1 MKRLLGI
8 LALIFV
14 FASSAYATD
23 VTVGASTIPN
33 FNPSNAGSDRTLTVT
48 VNNGSNIVSCSACM
62 PSNTVGL
69 SGFRVNINGTQ
80 YVVQSVSTQSLF
92 VLTTLYSGAGGS
104 TSMTLYK
111 YVLFRIYADRAFQ
124 PKNKTYI
131 VQPGVPGSSSWYK
144 QVGAS
149 IISDGATSS
158 LYLSEM
164 ILDATTD
171 AVSPTNQAKYT
182 AAFYRTDN
190 SLVQYYNCFEQFAL
204 PATTPTTWTAICTY
218 NSPTAIVPPNR
229 DSYTKSEIDNRF
241 ASCSSGQLY
250 YFASSGNVVSCLTL
264 GTNLS
269 ITSGVLNATG
279 GGGGSSNVRQALNL
293 VVDYSCDNTGVVAAD
308 TCLANAI
315 AAAVATT
322 GKIIYAPAGVYKL
335 TTTATIPGGVTIEG
349 DGRDKTIFS
358 GTVASAPIFDLV
370 QGSGAYLFKG
380 PTIRH
385 LQITGSGASGQ
396 IGIRATDATYVY
408 GVDIEHVNITG
419 TGSHGLYIGKAF
431 SSRFV
436 NINSGSSTTGYP
448 FYIYADEMP
457 GNRYESLYAG
467 DVNAISPAGFRIQRG
482 RVHCVSC
489 NGINNSSSNSWWAII
504 GDKLGVDG
512 SVGARSAYF
521 QCTSCNVESSRA
533 GGILSYSNSP
543 IDLFGQTTFSGD
555 GGSSGS
561 YKAISYDIDLT
572 LNPYPAFTGTGT
584 ISPTVS
590 FQNSPASYYANSE
603 PVHSTDIPPL
613 IVEGNGPQIAGAGG
627 FGATFYNSTTAR
639 VEKLRRADASAPFT
653 TITTTTA
660 FTQPGPRYFET
671 NCASNCTLT
680 LPWSGWYPNGEYVT
694 VRNLSADGIVVTLAS
709 GGGGS
714 VNGGT
719 LAISKQGQGYTL
731 YANNAASDWRIVA
744 DRSYLPNTY
753 VAVGDTNMSVDGSS
767 GLTWDT
773 TTLTLTKAGSNPS
786 VQVVDSTNSITTRF
800 GPLAGAPDRGIVGTS
815 TNHPF
820 VFYQNGSEAWG
831 IDTSKHLRPYATAN
845 TLDLGTST
853 VPARTGYFG
862 TSLDVGVSS
871 TTTGSITFRNSTN
884 ANTFTFQAGVTGAN
898 LTYTLPTA
906 YSSGTQCLADNG
918 TGTLSWTACSGGS
931 SSPGGSNTQVQFND
945 SSSFNGD
952 SGLTYNKTTN
962 VLSVDHAIITQ
973 SDTTIVPLIV
983 KAVGASTAELLQ
995 IKDSAGNVRAGY
1007 ATSGAGFY
1015 RGFSSAPTAALAND
1029 GKLFYDITGGVTN
1042 QQLVL
1047 SKNTGQYNPI
1057 VVANQASY
1065 TANKIPLWSST
1076 SWELENSMMT
1086 QGSGA
1091 VSLTIAPTASS
1102 SGSPTIFTLTG
1113 PAHTALAADTE
1124 ATDVNLNLNRN
1135 VQFTAAGGTFSL
1147 QRAIR
1152 FQSPTYRATGSETI
1166 SNATLLYLDTPKAG
1180 TNMTLTNSYAL
1191 GISPSAVGHHG
1202 LYFDFQTSATG
1213 NFIEFNSSGSSFGKI
1228 VSRTDRANYVFGGH
1242 TTSTADTD
1250 GFVYI
1255 PSVAGVPAGT
1265 PTAYTG
1271 TAPLTL
1277 DSTNNRLYGYL
1288 GGAWRNLT
1296 GSGGGT
1302 PGGSDT
1308 QVQFN
1313 DSSAFGGDAD
1323 FTWNKTTNL
1332 LTLTSG
1338 GIVLA
1343 TGGALKTSTTGA
1355 DTLLIQAYNTGGAS
1369 YTTFLTLTAGASPT
1383 MSVDQSLSWADG
1395 VKQTF
1400 NPNGTNAGIN
1410 VGSQAGDPSAPAN
1423 GDVWY
1428 DSSGHLYRVR
1438 INGST
1443 ATLATIATS
1452 QIFTNKTLST
1462 GISVSQPLTWSA
1474 GVRQTFSPDATTPG
1488 INVGSFAGDPS
1499 TPSNGDIWYNS
1510 TSNKF
1515 RCYENGASANCIGS
1529 GSATPAG
1536 SNKQLQFNNSSAFGG
1551 AAGFEYQSGASP
1563 NVSITAQNLAYVA
1576 LKVDT
1581 AASPTASAQEWYV
1594 NGSLKSAIGPDGY
1607 LYVGKG
1613 YQSATATSGTI
1624 SGTEGV
1630 GTNKVGGY
1638 LRLQGAAGTGTGAG
1652 GSITFYTAA
1661 AGLTGSSLN
1670 PYVLMGE
1677 IDQLGNVF
1685 LGDSTALR
1693 GTSATNGFLYMNA
1706 TNGTP
1711 AGTPA
1716 TVLTGIVPTSIDATN
1731 YRLYAYIGGA
1741 WRNLTGAAAG
1751 ITIGTTTITSG
1762 TNTKVL
1768 YNNSGVVGEYT
1779 VTGSG
1784 NVVMSTN
1791 PTLTDFTLSG
1801 NISAA
1806 AWTTSGVRIK
1816 GVASTLTDTTSS
1828 GTVAVAVTDTL
1839 GGNTIAASNPTTFTD
1854 YYTTRINPPVAGSN
1868 VTFTRSWALGLT
1880 GNLQVAPTARTGSP
1894 APAFQI
1900 ITPAD
1905 TGLTV
1910 NTENVFAQFGGNSS
1924 GATVT
1929 RTWAVGTTAVQ
1940 RENLF
1945 IAPTYAGS
1953 GVNANFTTG
1962 ATLAVSGG
1970 PIVGTNAQ
1978 ITRSL
1983 GALIYGEVFVAKTAG
1998 MGVRIGNMDG
2008 TSYSGMIYDDS
2019 TSWQSTITTANTAAV
2034 VFNSTGTI
2042 LYIEAPK
2049 VVFNVAANANS
2060 ATIRTTGT
2068 YIGTDAS
2075 PSAQLHVGSQSSSR
2089 VALRADSAATPSVD
2103 IVQFTNNGT
2112 NYWQLGS
2119 AGAVTMT
2126 SQTANTATV
2135 ATAKTINVNSTGTA
2149 AAGFGGQVLYQLETT
2164 TTDSQSAAALGWL
2177 WTTATHASRTSAI
2190 TLSTVDN
2197 AASLAERWRLS
2208 TNGAGTGVSTT
2219 TTGFFGGTNVTGMLS
2234 ESITLNTG
2242 GTTTDST
2249 IDLPANSI
2257 ILSVTGRITTTITT
2271 ATDWKLGDATIADR
2285 FSDSNATLTSGTTTV
2300 GINQWKADRTTA
2312 GQGAFQ
2318 QSTAKVRI
2326 TTTGTPGAG
2335 VIRITIHYISL
2346 TAPTS

>member
-1 MKRLLGI
+1 MNNMKRLLGI

-69 SGFRVNINGTQ
+69 SGFRVNINGSQ

-279 GGGGSSNVRQALNL
+279 GGGGGGSNIRQAYNAK
-293 VVDYSCDNTGVVAAD
+293 VDYSAVGNGVANDTTPLQNCINAAQAGGFECYLPGGTYLVTGL
-308 TCLANAI
+308 TI
-315 AAAVATT
+315 T
-322 GKIIYAPAGVYKL
+322 GSTMLVGDGVGKTIIYS
-335 TTTATIPGGVTIEG
+335 TTNADILNVSASAFRGATIQDMTIRGLITAGSSQNALKIDDGSYVFGVQVRNVTIENAG
-349 DGRDKTIFS
+349 N
-358 GTVASAPIFDLV
+358 
-370 QGSGAYLFKG
+370 Y
-380 PTIRH
+380 
-385 LQITGSGASGQ
+385 
-396 IGIRATDATYVY
+396 
-408 GVDIEHVNITG
+408 
-419 TGSHGLYIGKAF
+419 GLYVGNVY
-431 SSRFV
+431 SSQFENMFITNCVNYPLLYAAPAMPSNTFV
-436 NINSGSSTTGYP
+436 NI
-448 FYIYADEMP
+448 YI
-457 GNRYESLYAG
+457 G
-467 DVNAISPAGFRIQRG
+467 DVRATAPTGFRIKQG
-482 RVHCVSC
+482 DFNCISC
-489 NGINNSSSNSWWAII
+489 NGINNVVASSRIAAVGRKN
-504 GDKLGVDG
+504 GVDG
-512 SVGARSAYF
+512 DVVNSGAVF
-521 QCTSCNVESSRA
+521 DCTSCNFESWVSN
-533 GGILSYSNSP
+533 GILSYSSSLINVRGRSRFAVDASGVGTGKPIQFDLAGDGSDFYAQQIARGVIEDSVSIDQALANYANSQAVHANGFAP
-543 IDLFGQTTFSGD
+543 IETQGVGPSIANSVPLSTYWDSSTSLIARLSRKDGQAPVVSITASATYTNPGVRYIEANCPTACTITLPWPGWYQVGQSVMIKDISGAAAANNITITAGSGGTVNGSTYAIATNGGSVILMPNNTTLDWRVVSIGITSGPVTGSGTAPRLATWSAATTLSSTSGLEYDSGNSAVKSPGRFWGANNTSGSPTFSFTNDNGTGMYLAGATTD
-555 GGSSGS
+555 LGFALNGS
-561 YKAISYDIDLT
+561 AIFTLNSTASTLLST
-572 LNPYPAFTGTGT
+572 LNPD
-584 ISPTVS
+584 VS
-590 FQNSPASYYANSE
+590 NTRDLGAASTRWRSGYFQTSA
-603 PVHSTDIPPL
+603 IL
-613 IVEGNGPQIAGAGG
+613 GAG
-627 FGATFYNSTTAR
+627 STTSG
-639 VEKLRRADASAPFT
+639 V
-653 TITTTTA
+653 
-660 FTQPGPRYFET
+660 
-671 NCASNCTLT
+671 LT
-680 LPWSGWYPNGEYVT
+680 FN
-694 VRNLSADGIVVTLAS
+694 
-709 GGGGS
+709 
-714 VNGGT
+714 
-719 LAISKQGQGYTL
+719 
-731 YANNAASDWRIVA
+731 
-744 DRSYLPNTY
+744 
-753 VAVGDTNMSVDGSS
+753 
-767 GLTWDT
+767 
-773 TTLTLTKAGSNPS
+773 
-786 VQVVDSTNSITTRF
+786 
-800 GPLAGAPDRGIVGTS
+800 
-815 TNHPF
+815 
-820 VFYQNGSEAWG
+820 
-831 IDTSKHLRPYATAN
+831 
-845 TLDLGTST
+845 
-853 VPARTGYFG
+853 
-862 TSLDVGVSS
+862 
-871 TTTGSITFRNSTN
+871 NSTN
-884 ANTFTFQAGVTGAN
+884 ANTFTLQPGVTGAN

-906 YSSGTQCLADNG
+906 YSTGTQCLADNG
-918 TGTLSWTACSGGS
+918 SGTLSWTACSGGS

-945 SSSFNGD
+945 SGNFNGD

-962 VLSVDHAIITQ
+962 VLSTDHAIITQ

-983 KAVGASTAELLQ
+983 KAVAASTAELLQ
-995 IKDSAGNVRAGY
+995 IKDSAGNVRGGY

-1135 VQFTAAGGTFSL
+1135 VQFTAGGGAFSL
-1147 QRAIR
+1147 QRAMR
-1152 FQSPTYRATGSETI
+1152 FQSPTYRATGAETI

-1180 TNMTLTNSYAL
+1180 TNMTLTASYAL
-1191 GISPSAVGHHG
+1191 GIAPSAVGHHG

-1271 TAPLTL
+1271 TVPLTV
-1277 DSTNNRLYGYL
+1277 DSTNSRLYAYFA
-1288 GGAWRNLT
+1288 GAWTNLT

-1302 PGGSDT
+1302 PGGSNTQLQYNNAGAFGGISGATSNGTNVTFGSGNLIATTPTITTSLVTGSASFDLLNTTATTINFGGAASTMNIGGSAAAIKLGGGAVAAELRFMEPSGGGTDYLALKAQAMAAPLTFTFPATDSTGTQCLASNGSGTLSWTACSGGAGSPGGSDT

-1410 VGSQAGDPSAPAN
+1410 IGSQAGDPSSPTN
-1423 GDVWY
+1423 GDMWY
-1428 DSSGHLYRVR
+1428 DSSGHLYRIRV
-1438 INGST
+1438 NGAT

-1462 GISVSQPLTWSA
+1462 GISVSQPLTWSS
-1474 GVRQTFSPDATTPG
+1474 GIRQTFSPDATTPG

-1529 GSATPAG
+1529 GGGTPAG
-1536 SNKQLQFNNSSAFGG
+1536 SNKQLQFNNSSSFGG

-1563 NVSITAQNLAYVA
+1563 NVLITAQNLAYVA

-1581 AASPTASAQEWYV
+1581 AASPTASAQEWYI
-1594 NGSLKSAIGPDGY
+1594 NGSLKTAIGPDGY

-1624 SGTEGV
+1624 SGTEGT
-1630 GTNKVGGY
+1630 GLNKVGGY

-1661 AGLTGSSLN
+1661 AGGAGSSLN

-1741 WRNLTGAAAG
+1741 WRNLSGAAAG
-1751 ITIGTTTITSG
+1751 LTIGTTAITSG
-1762 TNTKVL
+1762 TAGRIL
-1768 YNNSGVVGEYT
+1768 YET
-1779 VTGSG
+1779 SG
-1784 NVVMSTN
+1784 NVVGEIAGSSVDAN
-1791 PTLTDFTLSG
+1791 GAVQF
-1801 NISAA
+1801 AA
-1806 AWTTSGVRIK
+1806 TARTSGV
-1816 GVASTLTDTTSS
+1816 AS
-1828 GTVAVAVTDTL
+1828 
-1839 GGNTIAASNPTTFTD
+1839 
-1854 YYTTRINPPVAGSN
+1854 YYRIN
-1868 VTFTRSWALGLT
+1868 
-1880 GNLQVAPTARTGSP
+1880 
-1894 APAFQI
+1894 
-1900 ITPAD
+1900 TPAD
-1905 TGLTV
+1905 TGQTAS
-1910 NTENVFAQFGGNSS
+1910 TESVGAYFGGNGS

-1929 RTWAVGTTAVQ
+1929 RKWANGNITTQ
-1940 RENLF
+1940 RENVF
-1945 IAPTYAGS
+1945 VAPTYD
-1953 GVNANFTTG
+1953 F
-1962 ATLAVSGG
+1962 VSGS
-1970 PIVGTNAQ
+1970 N
-1978 ITRSL
+1978 
-1983 GALIYGEVFVAKTAG
+1983 
-1998 MGVRIGNMDG
+1998 
-2008 TSYSGMIYDDS
+2008 
-2019 TSWQSTITTANTAAV
+2019 TITTAATVAITGAPSAGS
-2034 VFNSTGTI
+2034 FGTI
-2042 LYIEAPK
+2042 T
-2049 VVFNVAANANS
+2049 NAAALLIQNGAILASGASNAYSFSASTNS
-2060 ATIRTTGT
+2060 AMFYSAGGGDIRFTIQG
-2068 YIGTDAS
+2068 YNG
-2075 PSAQLHVGSQSSSR
+2075 PQLHPTKGIIITGDNNSQYAWRNGSTFADPDTGVARFGAAIVRVTDGGTGSGQLVVGSTSVSIGAQAHIVSGSASR
-2089 VALRADSAATPSVD
+2089 VALRVDSAATPSVD

-2112 NYWQLGS
+2112 NRWALNS
-2119 AGAVTMT
+2119 
-2126 SQTANTATV
+2126 SSTATTATV
-2135 ATAKTINVNSTGTA
+2135 SDVNGGT
-2149 AAGFGGQVLYQLETT
+2149 QVRGTLTE
-2164 TTDSQSAAALGWL
+2164 S
-2177 WTTATHASRTSAI
+2177 I
-2190 TLSTVDN
+2190 TLST
-2197 AASLAERWRLS
+2197 S
-2208 TNGAGTGVSTT
+2208 
-2219 TTGFFGGTNVTGMLS
+2219 
-2234 ESITLNTG
+2234 

-2285 FSDSNATLTSGTTTV
+2285 FSDANATLTSGTTTV

-2312 GQGAFQ
+2312 GQGPYQA
-2318 QSTAKVRI
+2318 STAKVRI

-2335 VIRITIHYISL
+2335 VIRITVHYISI
-2346 TAPTS
+2346 TPATN